1 MPSASVR
8 SRVRMRHG
16 PIADPLLA
24 AAITT
29 AFSLIVFGPLLA
41 QIGDSWGP
49 GDMLSHYV
57 NVDTW
62 AGFGHAVSTHYG
74 FPLGMNQNLFPGV
87 DITQNAIAATISAI
101 TGNPFT
107 GLNVLIMLSFP
118 LTAAL
123 AVVALRLVGL
133 TGWWAIALGI
143 AYTFIPYHW
152 GRSLGHVYLG
162 TMYAAVT
169 GVILAL
175 LVGTGQVQRDRL
187 TRGRIAAIAVLVL
200 VTAWSNIYYAAFGL
214 LLTLAAVLF
223 RVLKG
228 DDRKQLGYAL
238 LPSIAIAVT
247 TIVGLI
253 PAIIARASESGV
265 AQLGS
270 RAAYESVTLAGN
282 LAMALIPA
290 PVSQLPYMGY
300 YNEAVYGLIDDA
312 PPLENLSGTN
322 FGTWVISAA
331 AIYALLWWIVSLRR
345 GAKIPDDF
353 QLLALLTFVGG
364 LFFVPWGLNA
374 LVAEFITAQIRA
386 WNRMIPTLLLLLLL
400 AGAAALR
407 HSTWATRSR
416 VSIIGPLVTLAVVL
430 VEQVVPYR
438 TVYSSTVDRYSQETQ
453 WARDYA
459 VATNAAIPEECGIL
473 QIPRMIYPEN
483 GPVPPELNDYE
494 HFWLPLTNR
503 DKDFSFGAVVFT
515 EADSVTAGIRG
526 FPDPSAIAAFDDLGF
541 CAVHVDIR
549 GIEVNRRERLL
560 TTLEAQLGEPVAT
573 GHEGDWF
580 LYSFDSRPR

>member
-1 MPSASVR
+1 MPDAPARIR
-8 SRVRMRHG
+8 SRVQPG
-16 PIADPLLA
+16 LGIDALLA
-24 AAITT
+24 AVIT
-29 AFSLIVFGPLLA
+29 AVLSLFVFGPVLA
-41 QIGDSWGP
+41 KVGDSWGP

-62 AGFGHAVSTHYG
+62 TAFGHAVNTHYG

-87 DITQNAIAATISAI
+87 DITQNTIASTISAI
-101 TGNPFT
+101 TGNPFI

-118 LTAAL
+118 ITAAL

-133 TGWWAIALGI
+133 TGWWAIALST

-175 LVGTGQVQRDRL
+175 LVGTGQAQRERL
-187 TRGRIAAIAVLVL
+187 NPVRIVAIAILVL

-223 RVLKG
+223 RALKG
-228 DDRKQLGYAL
+228 DDRKQLGFAL

-247 TIVGLI
+247 TVIGLI
-253 PAIIARASESGV
+253 PAIIARAGESGV

-312 PPLENLSGTN
+312 PPLENVSGTN
-322 FGTWVISAA
+322 FGTWVITAA
-331 AIYALLWWIVSLRR
+331 AVYAVLWWVMTLRR
-345 GAKIPDDF
+345 GGRISEDF
-353 QLLALLTFVGG
+353 QLLALLTFIGW

-400 AGAAALR
+400 AGAVALR
-407 HSTWATRSR
+407 QSTWATRPR
-416 VSIIGPLVTLAVVL
+416 VRIIGPLVILAVVL

-438 TVYSSTVDRYSQETQ
+438 TVYASTVDRYSQETR

-459 VATNAAIPEECGIL
+459 VATNAAIPEQCGIL

-515 EADSVTAGIRG
+515 EADSVTADIRG
-526 FPDPSAIAAFDDLGF
+526 FPDPSAIAAFERLGF

-549 GIEVNRRERLL
+549 GIEEDRRERLL
-560 TTLEAQLGEPVAT
+560 ATLEAHLGEPMAT

-580 LYSFDSRPR
+580 LYSFDGRPR

>member
-1 MPSASVR
+1 MSAAPV
-8 SRVRMRHG
+8 RVRGRVRDG
-16 PIADPLLA
+16 IFVDALLA
-24 AAITT
+24 AVVTS
-29 AFSLIVFGPLLA
+29 AFSLVTFGPVL
-41 QIGDSWGP
+41 QRVGDSWGP

-74 FPLGMNQNLFPGV
+74 FPLGLNQNLFPGV

-101 TGNPFT
+101 TGNPFM

-118 LTAAL
+118 ITAAL
-123 AVVALRLVGL
+123 AVVTLRLVGL

-175 LVGTGQVQRDRL
+175 LVGTGRLQRDRL

-228 DDRKQLGYAL
+228 DDRRQLGYAL
-238 LPSIAIAVT
+238 VPSIAIAGT

-253 PAIIARASESGV
+253 PAIIARTGESGI

-300 YNEAVYGLIDDA
+300 YNEAVYGLINDA
-312 PPLENLSGTN
+312 PPLENVSGTN
-322 FGTWVISAA
+322 FGTWVITAA
-331 AIYALLWWIVSLRR
+331 VLYAVLWWVQTLRHGR
-345 GAKIPDDF
+345 KIPEDF
-353 QLLALLTFVGG
+353 QLLALLTFISG
-364 LFFVPWGLNA
+364 LFFIPWGLNS
-374 LVAEFITAQIRA
+374 LVAEFVTAQIRA

-400 AGAAALR
+400 AGAVALR
-407 HSTWATRSR
+407 NSAWSSRLRSR
-416 VSIIGPLVTLAVVL
+416 IIGPCVVLAVVL
-430 VEQVVPYR
+430 IEQVLPYR
-438 TVYSSTVDRYSQETQ
+438 TVYSSTVERYSQETQ

-459 VATNAAIPEECGIL
+459 VATNAAIPEQCGIL

-515 EADSVTAGIRG
+515 EADSVTADIRG
-526 FPDPSAIAAFDDLGF
+526 FPDPSAIAAFERLGF

-549 GIEVNRRERLL
+549 GIEEDRRERLL
-560 TTLEAQLGEPVAT
+560 ATLEAQLGEPMAT

-580 LYSFDSRPR
+580 LYSFDGRPR